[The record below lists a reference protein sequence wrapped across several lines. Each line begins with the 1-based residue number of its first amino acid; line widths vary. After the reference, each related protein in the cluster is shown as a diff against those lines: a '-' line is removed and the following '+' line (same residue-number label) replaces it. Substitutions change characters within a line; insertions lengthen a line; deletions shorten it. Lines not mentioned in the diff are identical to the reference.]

1 MATQTPNLG
10 LLKPQGSDYV
20 RVGDFNGNADLLDR
34 AVGDMGQLKTQ
45 QRGSLVAAMNEV
57 IGTVVKVVSVDK
69 LPSSPEADT
78 LYLIRDYRDLE

>member
-10 LLKPQGSDYV
+10 LTKPQGSDYV
-20 RVGDFNGNADLLDR
+20 RVGDFNDNADLLDG

-45 QRGSLVAAMNEV
+45 QRGSLVAALNEV

-69 LPSSPEADT
+69 LPARPEADT
-78 LYLIRDYRDLE
+78 LYLIRDFRELE